1 MKLTKEKSVLMDVPV
16 MKASTRSWSPMRCM
30 ISPTILVSKKCK
42 GRRISLARK
51 SEIKAIL
58 ILVFTCSNIQLRMK
72 STDSLAIKITNCD
85 IRIKVMKP
93 RLLSRIPVS
102 TRLCVRKGRMSCST
116 LAVTMPSTSC
126 AISLL

>member
-1 MKLTKEKSVLMDVPV
+1 MKL
-16 MKASTRSWSPMRCM
+16 
-30 ISPTILVSKKCK
+30 
-42 GRRISLARK
+42 
-51 SEIKAIL
+51 
-58 ILVFTCSNIQLRMK
+58 
-72 STDSLAIKITNCD
+72 
-85 IRIKVMKP
+85 